1 MWRDQ
6 KMTKKSQFVCYVC
19 NHYFLQMFFI
29 LFFSDFNWFL
39 IENKYM
45 VDIWYPKIYIANS
58 VTTQSLVSHTDAT
71 ILNQLWYNY
80 LSNTLRY
87 SVIFVAKVSCKLDFQ
102 SFPFDNHEC
111 DLLLRNWNG
120 ASYWIVLKSPT
131 IYGLDDNGNDIEGKH
146 FNITMTGN
154 NKLDYRFWFESL
166 PTTEYQDNGL
176 KYSETGIKM
185 IFERTQKSQIKIFGG
200 YHETTAIFSILSLI
214 SFFIQPE
221 VVPGRMEMLIIL
233 YLIQINRYS

>member
-1 MWRDQ
+1 M
-6 KMTKKSQFVCYVC
+6 
-19 NHYFLQMFFI
+19 
-29 LFFSDFNWFL
+29 
-39 IENKYM
+39 
-45 VDIWYPKIYIANS
+45 
-58 VTTQSLVSHTDAT
+58 VSHTDAT
-71 ILNQLWYNY
+71 TLNSLWYNY
-80 LSNTLRY
+80 LSPTPIRY
-87 SVIFVAKVSCKLDFQ
+87 NVIFVAKVSCKLDFQ

-154 NKLDYRFWFESL
+154 NKLDYRFRFESL

-185 IFERTQKSQIKIFGG
+185 IFKELRKAKLKYLEDIMKQQQFFQYCPWFHFSSNQKLFQGEWKCW
-200 YHETTAIFSILSLI
+200 
-214 SFFIQPE
+214 
-221 VVPGRMEMLIIL
+221 L
-233 YLIQINRYS
+233 YCTWYRSTGTVK